1 MWVLGRCGVMV
12 VEFIVDVGVSRFDD
26 TDSCVS
32 WKATGQN
39 SFSDNNCS

>member
-1 MWVLGRCGVMV
+1 VWVPGRYGVML
-12 VEFIVDVGVSRFDD
+12 VEFIADVGVSRFDD
-26 TDSCVS
+26 PDSCVS

>member
-1 MWVLGRCGVMV
+1 M
-12 VEFIVDVGVSRFDD
+12 EFIADVGVSRFDA